1 MDHGLEAHGLEKGDL
16 VRWRVAPGARWH
28 TGKVSHLER
37 DGSIAVTDAK
47 GHARS
52 LVAER
57 LEVSTGGPRGGRV
70 WEPVPRRAVRPD
82 QLRLI

>member
-1 MDHGLEAHGLEKGDL
+1 LDRGLEAHRLEKGDL
-16 VRWRVAPGARWH
+16 VRWRLGAGSRWR

-37 DGSIAVTDAK
+37 DGSIAVTDAN

-52 LVAER
+52 FVAER

-70 WEPVPRRAVRPD
+70 WESVTCRATRPG